1 MSNIIWFTGLSGT
14 GKTTL
19 CLLLK
24 KELIKKNY
32 KCLLVDGDIF
42 RKKTN
47 QKLFLKKDIIK
58 NNLSIISFCKK
69 NRTKQDFIIVSVISP
84 LKKTRFF
91 AQKLFKNNY
100 YEIKTYS
107 SLKVLE
113 KRDVKGLYKLAKL
126 GKLKNL
132 IGYNSKI
139 KYETSKHKHLR
150 INTGKLNKK
159 ENLKKI
165 LKYLKI

>member
-1 MSNIIWFTGLSGT
+1 MA
-14 GKTTL
+14 
-19 CLLLK
+19 
-24 KELIKKNY
+24 
-32 KCLLVDGDIF
+32 IF
-42 RKKTN
+42 LEKKTN
-47 QKLFLKKDIIK
+47 QKSFLKKDIIK

-150 INTGKLNKK
+150 INTGKLSKK
-159 ENLKKI
+159 ESLKKI
-165 LKYLKI
+165 LKYLKNMTKMFTKIITTLGPSSFNSKTINSFKNWVFFYIE

>member
-1 MSNIIWFTGLSGT
+1 MFVTEKRID
-14 GKTTL
+14 
-19 CLLLK
+19 
-24 KELIKKNY
+24 KKNY

-47 QKLFLKKDIIK
+47 QKSFLKKDIIK

-113 KRDVKGLYKLAKL
+113 K
-126 GKLKNL
+126 
-132 IGYNSKI
+132 
-139 KYETSKHKHLR
+139 EM
-150 INTGKLNKK
+150 
-159 ENLKKI
+159 
-165 LKYLKI
+165 